1 MTDPLVVHL
10 DDLRTA
16 LDTALRTVE
25 QKLGPDVEFTI
36 DHYWHLPAEAA
47 FDLTAEPD
55 GLTVGQLSDDLD
67 FQHYAGAEPE
77 SVWHDLQHLEGLI
90 RALQFKAQR
99 LTISDNA
106 S

>member
-1 MTDPLVVHL
+1 M
-10 DDLRTA
+10 
-16 LDTALRTVE
+16 ALRMVE
-25 QKLGPDVEFTI
+25 QALGPDVELTI
-36 DHYWHLPAEAA
+36 DYYWHLPVEAA

-77 SVWHDLQHLEGLI
+77 SVWHDLQHLQGLI
-90 RALQFKAQR
+90 HALQFKAQH